1 MDTKVLAFRV
11 KVGAAI
17 LAGRL
22 FSQGSAIV
30 KQEPRQISLQPRFQ
44 RAIFNPASVA
54 CVAAMAIKD
63 FD

>member
-1 MDTKVLAFRV
+1 VD
-11 KVGAAI
+11 AAM